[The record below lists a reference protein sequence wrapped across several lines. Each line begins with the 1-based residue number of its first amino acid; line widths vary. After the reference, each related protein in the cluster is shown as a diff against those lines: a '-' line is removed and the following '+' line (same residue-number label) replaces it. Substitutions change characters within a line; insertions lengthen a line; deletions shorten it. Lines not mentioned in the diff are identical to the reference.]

1 ALLRG
6 QDPAKLAKYWGNF
19 QKKENQVRDEGN
31 ALAASVSDPQAQQ
44 LLQQFVAAHQ
54 KMGEDY
60 QRGLDAYK
68 QAGADF
74 KVGDKQVAGMDRPP
88 TELLTQASDLLAKRA
103 QNHAESAVASA
114 NAALWRVA
122 IVMAIATI
130 LGLALFLYYVNRAI
144 VSRARRLVDDLNR
157 LAEG

>member
-1 ALLRG
+1 TLLRG

-114 NAALWRVA
+114 NTALWRVA
-122 IVMAIATI
+122 IVMAIATL